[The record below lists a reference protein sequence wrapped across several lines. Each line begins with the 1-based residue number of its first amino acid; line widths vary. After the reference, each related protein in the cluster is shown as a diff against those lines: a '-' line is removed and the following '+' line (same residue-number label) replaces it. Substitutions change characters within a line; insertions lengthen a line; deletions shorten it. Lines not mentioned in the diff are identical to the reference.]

1 MIVNNESKFTIEYI
15 EIDELGENVKVKLTS
30 KDEQKL
36 LSSSMCS
43 SGGRIH
49 YGVQTLWLSSERKR
63 ELGLHPE
70 WPDKDDVNGE
80 PM

>member
-43 SGGRIH
+43 SSRVH
-49 YGVQTLWLSSERKR
+49 YGVQTLWLSPERKR

-70 WPDKDDVNGE
+70 WPDKDVNGE